1 MKTKYYLIPIL
12 LGTLVILYSIT
23 PKPVYAAEGGTY
35 KSKEISCTCNYGP
48 HANEQGKRN
57 ECSESGTGAV
67 CNLIREYT
75 WDPIKVLYVY
85 SGCHYEPTTCM
96 YCSYSDCSGVL
107 CYLGICPE

>member
-57 ECSESGTGAV
+57 ECNWKLRIPSFWKITFLKKME
-67 CNLIREYT
+67 NKI
-75 WDPIKVLYVY
+75 PQVLV
-85 SGCHYEPTTCM
+85 
-96 YCSYSDCSGVL
+96 
-107 CYLGICPE
+107 